1 MEEEKI
7 ICSRCGAEMKKNQRC
22 CIKCGNINYS
32 HPDNASML
40 KYANNGVNNSYVVGA
55 GSVVSPTVSTSI
67 DSKFNYTISSN
78 AGSKMICVFTNVF
91 LFIISV
97 IGAFLLLYNTGDAIV
112 DVLTSVNFMIAVLAL
127 SIWGLTF
134 IGLQFLFMKANK
146 PWWSALVP
154 FYSLYAY
161 FDITMEKGWMF
172 LLSFIPGVN
181 LVVYLIAGF
190 NLGKKFGYSGLFSL
204 LLLPIAII
212 VMGFNTATCYD
223 GVYYIPEE
231 NNSTEE
237 NLGKDYKINKFV
249 LAFYGIIAIVCI
261 SMIVYYCYSTGMK
274 LT

>member
-7 ICSRCGAEMKKNQRC
+7 ICSRCGAEMKKSQRC

-40 KYANNGVNNSYVVGA
+40 KYANNGTNNSYVVGNGA
-55 GSVVSPTVSTSI
+55 VVSPTVSTSI
-67 DSKFNYTISSN
+67 DSKFNYTVSSN
-78 AGSKMICVFTNVF
+78 VGSKATCVFTNVF
-91 LFIISV
+91 LFILSA
-97 IGAFLLLYNTGDAIV
+97 IGIFLMIYNTGDDIV
-112 DVLTSVNFMIAVLAL
+112 DVLTSLNFMIAVLAL

-154 FYSLYAY
+154 FYSTYVY

-172 LLSFIPGVN
+172 LLGFIPGVN
-181 LVVYLIAGF
+181 LIVYLIASF

-204 LLLPIAII
+204 LLLPIAIV
-212 VMGFNTATCYD
+212 VMGFNTATCYE

-231 NNSTEE
+231 NNSKDGK
-237 NLGKDYKINKFV
+237 LDKDYKVNKFI
-249 LAFYGIIAIVCI
+249 LIFYGVIAAACI
-261 SMIVYYCYSTGMK
+261 SMVAYYCYTNGMK